1 MSNLEKLIEAGAQS
15 SAGSLI
21 LDGVEVGTYSN
32 GEFVMNDDGAAA
44 LKALEDAPA
53 PAPAPAP
60 ADKKPTA
67 KKATAKKAE
76 PKSDPEPVVEP
87 VVEPAAPEDDT
98 PDSLD
103 DLLSE

>member
-21 LDGVEVGTYSN
+21 LDGVEVGTFAN
-32 GEFVMNDDGAAA
+32 GEFVLNDEGATA

-60 ADKKPTA
+60 ADKKPAA
-67 KKATAKKAE
+67 KKAAAKKAE
-76 PKSDPEPVVEP
+76 PKSDPEP

>member
-21 LDGVEVGTYSN
+21 LDGVEVGTFAN
-32 GEFVMNDDGAAA
+32 GEFVLNDEGATA

-53 PAPAPAP
+53 PAPAPA
-60 ADKKPTA
+60 DKKPAA
-67 KKATAKKAE
+67 KKAAAKKAE

-87 VVEPAAPEDDT
+87 AVPEDDT